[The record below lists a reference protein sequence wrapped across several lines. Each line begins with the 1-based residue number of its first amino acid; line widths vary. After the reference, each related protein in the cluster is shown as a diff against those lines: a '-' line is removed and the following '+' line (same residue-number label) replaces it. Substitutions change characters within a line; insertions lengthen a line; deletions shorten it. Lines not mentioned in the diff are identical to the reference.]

1 MSRILLVD
9 DDPDILSILAAAF
22 ECGGHGV
29 HLTPDPTEVETLLH
43 GERFDAVVL
52 DVMMPA
58 RSGWDVLEELRRNPR
73 TERLPVLM
81 LSAIGD
87 AANRVRG
94 IRMGADDFLSKPFCA
109 EEVVVR
115 VESLVKRR
123 TADRPGLQGDLS
135 VFPLSEAVQTVM
147 NGLASGILNVKT
159 PASEGNLHF
168 LDGRCLEARFDG
180 LEGGEAVLWLLRQ
193 RQGTFRLHLS
203 PWPVDLSKPEPL
215 PLSRLL
221 LEAVWI
227 EDELR
232 LREPLL
238 PADTQGL
245 AAAVDDADVL
255 ASPAGLPELPLA
267 PILSLLQRRPGS
279 SLLDLLA
286 AHLASPERVRLAV
299 AWLVEV
305 AAVFENR
312 RSAGTILSPFVGET
326 A

>member
-1 MSRILLVD
+1 MPHVLLVD

-22 ECGGHGV
+22 ECSGHQV
-29 HLTPDPTEVETLLH
+29 YLTPDPTEVEALVR
-43 GERFDAVVL
+43 EQSFDAMVL

-58 RSGWDVLEELRRNPR
+58 RSGWEVLEELRRNPR
-73 TERLPVLM
+73 TERLPVMM

-87 AANRVRG
+87 TANRVRG
-94 IRMGADDFLSKPFCA
+94 IRMGADDFLSKPFSA

-115 VESLVKRR
+115 VEGLVARR
-123 TADRPGLQGDLS
+123 RADHPGLQGDLS
-135 VFPLSEAVQTVM
+135 VFPLSEAIQSMM
-147 NGLASGILNVKT
+147 NSLASGNLNVST
-159 PASEGNLHF
+159 PGSPGSLCFAE
-168 LDGRCLEARFDG
+168 GRCLEARFDG

-193 RQGTFRLHLS
+193 RVGSFRLHFS
-203 PWPVDLSKPEPL
+203 AWPADQLKPEPL

-238 PADTQGL
+238 PDETQGL
-245 AAAVDDADVL
+245 AAVDDAEDL

-267 PILSLLQRRPGS
+267 PILSLLHRRPGS
-279 SLLDLLA
+279 SLIDLLA
-286 AHLASPERVRLAV
+286 ARLASPERVRLAV

-312 RSAGTILSPFVGET
+312 RTAGTVLAPFASET

>member
-29 HLTPDPTEVETLLH
+29 HLTPDPTEVEALVL
-43 GERFDAVVL
+43 GQGFDAVVL

-58 RSGWDVLEELRRNPR
+58 RSGWEVLEELRRNPR

-94 IRMGADDFLSKPFCA
+94 IRMGADDFVSKPFSA

-115 VESLVKRR
+115 VEGLVARR
-123 TADRPGLQGDLS
+123 SVDRPGLQGDLS
-135 VFPLSEAVQTVM
+135 AFPLSEAVQTMM
-147 NGLASGILNVKT
+147 NSQASGILNIKT
-159 PASEGNLHF
+159 PASEGSLCF
-168 LDGRCLEARFDG
+168 SEGRCLEARFDG

-193 RQGTFRLHLS
+193 RQGGFHLHLS
-203 PWPVDLSKPEPL
+203 PWPVDLSKPDPL

-238 PADTQGL
+238 PDETQGL
-245 AAAVDDADVL
+245 AAMEDAADL
-255 ASPAGLPELPLA
+255 ASPVGLPELPLA
-267 PILSLLQRRPGS
+267 SILSLLHRRPGS
-279 SLLDLLA
+279 SLLDLQA
-286 AHLASPERVRLAV
+286 ARLASPERVRLAV

-312 RSAGTILSPFVGET
+312 REAGAVLSPFVGET